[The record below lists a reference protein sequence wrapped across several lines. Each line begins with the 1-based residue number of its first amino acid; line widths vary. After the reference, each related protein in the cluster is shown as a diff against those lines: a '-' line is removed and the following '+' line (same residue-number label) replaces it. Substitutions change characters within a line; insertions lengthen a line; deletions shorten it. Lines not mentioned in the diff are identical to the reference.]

1 MDNMNGSLDDTAKYK
16 EQMASLSKN
25 LSALNNIYGNMLGA
39 MSGAR
44 Q

>member
-1 MDNMNGSLDDTAKYK
+1 MST
-16 EQMASLSKN
+16 LSTN

-39 MSGAR
+39 MNYNKG